1 LGVVPYLRNLR
12 LDQEDSLD
20 LAHSRSVQ
28 FKPGLTN
35 VAVVLFPRMSNFTD
49 FNVLA
54 AEKDVALR
62 FAASP
67 EDLRGADVVI
77 LPGSKNTLEDLDYLL
92 TSGFPAAVDSHV
104 QLGGE
109 LIGICG
115 GYQMLGHEIS
125 DPKGLE
131 GGGMSKGLG
140 FLDVTTEL
148 DAPKICRQ
156 VQATSLLHDVEQHMP
171 VYGYEIH
178 MGRTSRGV
186 ALPCFH
192 IETSEILGGNA
203 SSEEGAASENGRV
216 WGTSIHGLFD
226 QAGFR
231 RGWLN
236 RVRGRKGLS
245 SISPRESQLVT
256 TQLGAELDR
265 WADHLEKYLSMA
277 LIYSVCE
284 GR

>member
-1 LGVVPYLRNLR
+1 
-12 LDQEDSLD
+12 
-20 LAHSRSVQ
+20 
-28 FKPGLTN
+28 
-35 VAVVLFPRMSNFTD
+35 
-49 FNVLA
+49 
-54 AEKDVALR
+54 
-62 FAASP
+62 
-67 EDLRGADVVI
+67 
-77 LPGSKNTLEDLDYLL
+77 
-92 TSGFPAAVDSHV
+92 
-104 QLGGE
+104 
-109 LIGICG
+109 
-115 GYQMLGHEIS
+115 MLGHEIS

-178 MGRTSRGV
+178 MGRTRRGV

-231 RGWLN
+231 RSWLN